1 MAKYTAQDKQASFH
15 FAESDEVFYG
25 GSAGGGKSY
34 AIIWDA
40 VSFCMQN
47 ENVSAAIFRR
57 TYPELEKS
65 IILEGLRS
73 IPATWYQYNKKE
85 HRMYFKNGSILEFN
99 YCLYENDVYN
109 FQSAQYDRL
118 YFDELTHFTKSIYL
132 YLTSR
137 CRTTKPNI
145 KPQIKSASNPG
156 NIGHE
161 WVKQRFIARTDW
173 TAIPNKEMIQ
183 KDIVSGA
190 EFTSMYIPARVYDN
204 KYLMEGDSK
213 YVNRLMKLDK
223 DDRRMLLDGDWD
235 ILKGQFFAEWRYD
248 THVIEPFPIPTWW
261 TRIRCIDWGW
271 TAAAVC
277 LWIAFS
283 PEGKAY
289 VYRELKV
296 TETTDKE
303 FVKQILNLSKLKVG
317 ENLKNENISYTMVD
331 PALFS
336 ISQYERGESI
346 AYRMIRNGLPIVKA
360 DNNRIAGWTVIREYL
375 EHNENQKPKLQVFN
389 TVSYLIETLPGLIHD
404 DRDPEDLNTKGEDH
418 AADAL
423 RYGLMSKP
431 IIPNKPKSFAP
442 QDSFKAHFKRKEAER
457 GRAGYVGSY

>member
-1 MAKYTAQDKQASFH
+1 MQTYTAQDKQAKFH
-15 FAESDEVFYG
+15 FADADEVFYG

-40 VSFCMQN
+40 VFFCMSN
-47 ENVSAAIFRR
+47 DKVSAAIFRR

-73 IPATWYQYNKKE
+73 IPIKWYAYNKKE

-99 YCLYENDVYN
+99 YCLYESDVFN

-137 CRTTKPNI
+137 CRTTNPGI

-161 WVKQRFIARTDW
+161 WVKQRFIARKDW
-173 TAIPNKEMIQ
+173 TALPNKIMQQRDPE
-183 KDIVSGA
+183 SGA
-190 EFTSMYIPARVYDN
+190 EFSTMYIPARVYDN
-204 KYLMEGDSK
+204 KYLMEGDAK
-213 YVNRLMKLDK
+213 YVNRLLKLDK

-235 ILKGQFFAEWRYD
+235 ILKGQFFAEWRYEV
-248 THVIEPFPIPTWW
+248 HVIEPITIPSWW

-283 PEGKAY
+283 PEGRAY

-296 TETTDKE
+296 TETTDKK
-303 FVKQILNLSKLKVG
+303 FVEKINELSKLKLG
-317 ENLKNENISYTMVD
+317 EGLKNEIISYTMVD
-331 PALFS
+331 PSLFS
-336 ISQYERGESI
+336 VTQYERGESI
-346 AYRMIRNGLPIVKA
+346 AYRMIRYGLSVVKA
-360 DNNRIAGWTVIREYL
+360 DNNRTAGWNVIHNYL
-375 EHNENQKPKLQVFN
+375 EHEENKKPKLQVFN
-389 TVSYLIETLPGLIHD
+389 TCSYLIETLPGLIHD
-404 DRDPEDLNTKGEDH
+404 EHNPEDLNTKGEDH

-431 IIPNKPKSFAP
+431 IIPHKPKSFIPADTFA
-442 QDSFKAHFKRKEAER
+442 QHFKKKEMER
-457 GRAGYVGSY
+457 GSVGYVGSY